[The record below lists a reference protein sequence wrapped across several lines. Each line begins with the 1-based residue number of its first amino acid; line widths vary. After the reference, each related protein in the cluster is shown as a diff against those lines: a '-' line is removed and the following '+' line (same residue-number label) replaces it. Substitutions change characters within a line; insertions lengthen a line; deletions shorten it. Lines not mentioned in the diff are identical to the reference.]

1 MNNNSIPYKNG
12 NLTME
17 ERVADL
23 LNRMTAFQK
32 VAQLQCM
39 LLVPGYDIPIPAMFP
54 HGLGAIGFLHG
65 SKTAAEMA
73 EKIHGIQKFMTT
85 QTELGIPSL
94 VHCEALSGGVF
105 PEADIFPV
113 AIGLG
118 ATWNAD
124 NLKAVGKI
132 AAKQMKAVGFRHAL
146 SPNLDICRDP
156 RWGRISECY
165 GEDATLVSELG
176 CAFIS
181 GLQGHNMENG
191 VAATAK
197 HYFGYAAG
205 EAGLNMAPATLSE
218 REINETQLKPFQ
230 AAITESSLSSVMNS
244 YSVVNGEAVSNSR
257 FYLKDVLREQ
267 LGFDGVVISDY
278 ASIEKLV
285 TTYNIC
291 ETIPEAGIAAIKAG
305 IDIEAPIPNT
315 YRAEI
320 ILGAIEQGILKEE
333 VLNEAVANILRLK
346 FRLGLFENPYPKIE
360 NIQNFHEKAAV
371 EAVKKATQ
379 ESIVLLKNENNFLPL
394 KRSIHKI
401 ALIGPEAD
409 SLRALYGA
417 YTYPAAVELALSG
430 MLTAQPGM
438 KDMRQLVE
446 DMGNSSGIKPIRGMK
461 EDERLQSL
469 LREMYPH
476 ATTIRE
482 ELCKKLSNAEVLY
495 AKGCDYSNP
504 DKEGFVEALEIAR
517 QAEIVILA
525 VGGKNGW
532 GGACTIGEG
541 IDSQNIG
548 LPGVQEALA
557 LEIMNTNPNTII
569 IHMDG
574 RPLSS
579 EALVNK
585 APAILEA
592 WQPSTY
598 GAEILVDTLLGE
610 YNPAGRLPFTAARY
624 AGQLPVYYNM
634 KNGAGNKGL
643 GDSAIF
649 ADGYIDGTS
658 EPLYWFGHGLSYSTF
673 EYSDMQLSCEKVRG
687 NSEMEVSV
695 VITNTA
701 EVDGDEVVQLYIA
714 DPIASMVRP
723 VKELV
728 GFRRIYLHSGESKKV
743 KFKWKLSQMAFLDLN
758 MKWKVERGTMNV
770 EIGTSAFDIR
780 QQDSFEIVEDFI
792 LDNEQKR
799 GFFASVE
806 VF

>member
-1 MNNNSIPYKNG
+1 MNNNSLYKNC
-12 NLTME
+12 NLSIE

-23 LNRMTAFQK
+23 LSRMNPLQK

-54 HGLGAIGFLHG
+54 NGLGAIGFSHG
-65 SKTAAEMA
+65 SKTATEMA
-73 EKIHGIQKFMTT
+73 DKIHAVQEFMLN
-85 QTELGIPSL
+85 QTELGIPTL
-94 VHCEALSGGVF
+94 AHCEALSGGVF

-118 ATWNAD
+118 ATWNED
-124 NLKAVGKI
+124 NLKAVGQI
-132 AAKQMKAVGFRHAL
+132 TAKQMKAVGFRHAL

-165 GEDATLVSELG
+165 SEDPTLVSELG
-176 CAFIS
+176 CAFIA
-181 GLQGHNMENG
+181 GLQGPNMENG
-191 VAATAK
+191 ISATAK

-205 EAGLNMAPATLSE
+205 EAGLNMAPSTLSD
-218 REINETQLKPFQ
+218 REINETHLKPFQ
-230 AAITESSLSSVMNS
+230 AAITETALGSVMNS
-244 YSVVNGEAVSNSR
+244 YSVVNGEAISNSQ

-278 ASIEKLV
+278 ASVEKLV

-291 ETIPEAGIAAIKAG
+291 ETIPEAGISAIKAG

-320 ILGAIEQGILKEE
+320 ILAAIQQGILKEE

-346 FRLGLFENPYPKIE
+346 FRLGLFENPYPEIE
-360 NIQNFHEKAAV
+360 NIKNFHEQYIV
-371 EAVKKATQ
+371 NAVKKATK
-379 ESIVLLKNENNFLPL
+379 ESLVLLKNEDNFLPL
-394 KRSIHKI
+394 ENKLKKI
-401 ALIGPEAD
+401 AIIGPEAD
-409 SLRALYGA
+409 SIRALYGA
-417 YTYPAAVELALSG
+417 YTYPAAIELTIAG

-438 KDMRQLVE
+438 KDLRQLAE
-446 DMGNSSGIKPIRGMK
+446 DMENSPGIKPIKGMK
-461 EDERLQSL
+461 EDERLQSI
-469 LREMYPH
+469 LREMYPM

-482 ELCKKLSNAEVLY
+482 ELCEKWPNAEILY
-495 AKGCDYSNP
+495 AKGCDYSHP
-504 DKEGFVEALEIAR
+504 DTTGFSEAIAIAK
-517 QAEIVILA
+517 QADIVILA
-525 VGGKNGW
+525 IGGKNGW

-548 LPGVQEALA
+548 LPGVQENLA
-557 LEIMNTNPNTII
+557 LEIMNVNPNAVV
-569 IHMDG
+569 IHLDG

-579 EALVNK
+579 EAIVNK

-598 GAEILVDTLLGE
+598 GAEILVATLLGE
-610 YNPAGRLPFTAARY
+610 YNPAGRLPFTTARY

-673 EYSDMQLSCEKVRG
+673 EYSDMQLSCNEISG
-687 NSEMEVSV
+687 NGEMEASV
-695 VITNTA
+695 TITNTS

-714 DPIASMVRP
+714 DPIASVVRP
-723 VKELV
+723 VKDLV
-728 GFRRIYLHSGESKKV
+728 GFRRIHLHSGESKKI

-758 MKWKVERGTMNV
+758 MNWKVERGTMNV
-770 EIGTSAFDIR
+770 EIGASAFDIR
-780 QQDSFEIVEDFI
+780 QQGTFEITEDFI
-792 LDNEQKR
+792 LNDGKER
-799 GFFASVE
+799 GFYARTE
-806 VF
+806 II